1 MRSFGLVVSALML
14 VFSVSACGEKDEEK
28 AAQNRPAI
36 PGY

>member
-1 MRSFGLVVSALML
+1 MRSITAF
-14 VFSVSACGEKDEEK
+14 FSVVILALALAGCGEKDEEK

>member
-1 MRSFGLVVSALML
+1 MMRIVILLWLAAFAL
-14 VFSVSACGEKDEEK
+14 SACGERDEEK